1 MIYKDMI
8 ELVSQT
14 ENISVNS
21 VKAVLELLSEGS
33 TIPFIARYRKEVTGG
48 LDEDKI
54 RDISKNYDYAVKLES
69 RKEDVI
75 RLIDEKGL
83 LTKELENSVKMATK
97 LTDVEDLYL
106 PFKEKKETKAT
117 PAIKAGLEPLAKS
130 ILADSRQSLSELA
143 KLYINDDF
151 NSVEKVLEGA
161 SYIIQEKYSDD
172 SLIRKSVRY
181 GMSNYGSISSKIKKN
196 VIDEGS
202 VFKIYYEFNSSIKNI
217 KPHNI
222 LAINR
227 GEKQKIL
234 TVTIDYDIINS
245 VDFLKGKV
253 IKNRNPEYREFLEDA
268 LKGSLSRLVFP
279 SVKREIRKELT
290 MKAEESAINL
300 FSVNLENLLLQPP
313 IKAKSVLGVDP
324 AYRTGCKLCAL
335 DGTGKVLG
343 IDVIYPH
350 QKNPNEKIPPSRIEE
365 SKKKIKNM
373 IIENKIEI
381 VAIGNGTAS
390 RETELFVAETIK
402 EFKLNIPY
410 LIVNEAGASVYSA
423 SKVAQEEFPDFSVEE
438 RSAASIGRR
447 LQDPL
452 SELVKIDP
460 QSIGVGQ
467 YQHDVTQSKLKDSLD
482 FTVSKAVNSVG
493 VDLNTASN
501 SILQY
506 ISGINKTIAKNIVEY
521 RNANGA
527 FNTRKELSKVPKLGP
542 KAFEQAAGFLRIN
555 DGTNMLDS
563 TSIHP
568 ESYKLAE
575 GILKD
580 YNIDVSELGKDS
592 VHEKVDKLKISELV
606 TKYNSDKYTIEDI
619 IASFKQPKRDPRDKV
634 AKPELRFDVL
644 KLEDL
649 KLGMELNGTVR
660 NVVDF
665 GAFVDIGLKNDGLVH
680 ISKMSSNFVSHPSKI
695 VSVGDI
701 IKVYVSE
708 IDNQRNKVQLSMVK

>member
-1 MIYKDMI
+1 MINNNMI
-8 ELVSQT
+8 EQVSKT
-14 ENISVNS
+14 ENISVKN
-21 VKAVLELLSEGS
+21 VKAVLELLAEGS

-54 RDISKNYDYAVKLES
+54 RNISKNYEYAVKLES

-83 LTKELENSVKMATK
+83 LTKDLAESIKKATK
-97 LTDVEDLYL
+97 LTDVEDIYL

-117 PAIKAGLEPLAKS
+117 PAIKAGLEPLAKQIKAGSNKS
-130 ILADSRQSLSELA
+130 IKELA
-143 KLYINDDF
+143 KSFITDGFDT
-151 NSVEKVLEGA
+151 VEKVLEGA
-161 SYIIQEKYSDD
+161 SYIIQENYSED
-172 SLIRKSVRY
+172 SYIRKSIRY
-181 GMSNYGSISSKIKKN
+181 GMSNYGNINSKLKKN
-196 VIDEGS
+196 AIDEGHT
-202 VFKIYYEFNSSIKNI
+202 FKIYYEYSSQIRSIKS
-217 KPHNI
+217 HNV
-222 LAINR
+222 LALNR
-227 GEKQKIL
+227 GEKLKIL
-234 TVTIDYDIINS
+234 TVTVDYDVQNS
-245 VDFLKGKV
+245 VDFLKDKV
-253 IKNRNPEYREFLEDA
+253 IKNKSSEYKCFLEEA

-290 MKAEESAINL
+290 AKAEESAINL

-313 IKAKSVLGVDP
+313 IKSKSVLGVDP

-350 QKNPNEKIPPSRIEE
+350 QKNPNEKVPASRVTDA
-365 SKKKIKNM
+365 KKKLKN
-373 IIENKIEI
+373 IIASNKIEI

-390 RETELFVAETIK
+390 RETEVFVAEVIK

-493 VDLNTASN
+493 VDLNTASH

-506 ISGINKTIAKNIVEY
+506 ISGINKTIAKNIVSY
-521 RNANGA
+521 RNDNGV
-527 FNTRKELSKVPKLGP
+527 FKSRKELKKVPKLGP

-555 DGTNMLDS
+555 DGLNLLDS

-580 YNIDVSELGKDS
+580 YDIAISELGKSTAVD
-592 VHEKVDKLKISELV
+592 KVDKLSITDLV
-606 TKYNSDKYTIEDI
+606 AKYSSDKYTIEDI
-619 IASFKQPKRDPRDKV
+619 INSFKQPKRDPRDSV

-644 KLEDL
+644 KLDDL
-649 KLGMELNGTVR
+649 KVGMELSGTVR

-680 ISKMSSNFVSHPSKI
+680 ISKLSTSFVSHPSTV

-701 IKVYVSE
+701 VKVYVSE
-708 IDNQRNKVQLSMVK
+708 IDTQRNKVQLSMVK

>member
-1 MIYKDMI
+1 MNKIMI
-8 ELVSQT
+8 ERVSKT
-14 ENISVNS
+14 ENIPVSS

-54 RDISKNYDYAVKLES
+54 RDISKNYEYAVKLES

-83 LTKELENSVKMATK
+83 LTKELENSIKNATK
-97 LTDVEDLYL
+97 LTDVEDIYL

-117 PAIKAGLEPLAKS
+117 PAIKAGLEPLAKAIIS
-130 ILADSRQSLSELA
+130 DSKIALSELA
-143 KLYINDDF
+143 KSYINDEFDT
-151 NSVEKVLEGA
+151 VEKVLEGA
-161 SYIIQEKYSDD
+161 SYIIQENYSDD
-172 SLIRKSVRY
+172 SYIRKTVRHGMNHY
-181 GMSNYGSISSKIKKN
+181 GNISSKLKKN
-196 VIDEGS
+196 AVDENN
-202 VFKIYYEFNSSIKNI
+202 VFQMYYEYSSSIKNV
-217 KPHNI
+217 KSHSV
-222 LAINR
+222 LALNR
-227 GEKQKIL
+227 GEKLKIL
-234 TVTIDYDIINS
+234 TVTIEYDVADS
-245 VDFLKGKV
+245 VEFLKNKV
-253 IKNRNPEYREFLEDA
+253 IKNRNIEYKAFLEEA

-290 MKAEESAINL
+290 TKAEESAIGL

-313 IKAKSVLGVDP
+313 MKSKSVLGVDP

-335 DGTGKVLG
+335 DETGKVLG

-350 QKNPNEKIPPSRIEE
+350 QKNPNEKIPPSRITEA
-365 SKKKIKNM
+365 KKILKNM
-373 IIENKIEI
+373 IITSKIDI

-390 RETELFVAETIK
+390 RETELFVSETIK
-402 EFKLNIPY
+402 EFKLNVPY

-423 SKVAQEEFPDFSVEE
+423 SKVAQEEFPEFSVEE

-467 YQHDVTQSKLKDSLD
+467 YQHDVTQTKLKDSLD
-482 FTVSKAVNSVG
+482 FTVTKAVNSVG
-493 VDLNTASN
+493 VDLNTASQ

-506 ISGINKTIAKNIVEY
+506 ISGINKTIAKNIVDY
-521 RNANGA
+521 RNTNGV
-527 FNTRKELSKVPKLGP
+527 FKSRKELSKVPKLGP

-555 DGTNMLDS
+555 DGVNHLDS

-568 ESYKLAE
+568 ESYKITE
-575 GILKD
+575 SILKD
-580 YNIDVSELGKDS
+580 YDISVSELGKES
-592 VHEKVDKLKISELV
+592 IIEKVNRLNISELV

-619 IASFKQPKRDPRDKV
+619 ISSFKQPKRDPRDEIT
-634 AKPELRFDVL
+634 KPELRYDVL

-649 KLGMELNGTVR
+649 KVGMELNGTVR

-680 ISKMSSNFVSHPSKI
+680 ISKMSSSFVSHPSNL

-708 IDNQRNKVQLSMVK
+708 IDSQRNKVQLSMVK

>member
-1 MIYKDMI
+1 MINDNMI
-8 ELVSQT
+8 KLVSKN
-14 ENISVNS
+14 ENIPING
-21 VKAVLELLSEGS
+21 VKAVIELLSEGS

-54 RDISKNYDYAVKLES
+54 RNIHKNYEYAVKLES

-75 RLIDEKGL
+75 RLIAEKGL
-83 LTKELENSVKMATK
+83 LTKELEDSIKKSDK
-97 LTDVEDLYL
+97 LTDVEDIYL

-117 PAIKAGLEPLAKS
+117 PAINAGLEPLAKLIVS
-130 ILADSRQSLSELA
+130 GSKDSLNDLA
-143 KLYINDDF
+143 KRYITNDFDT
-151 NSVEKVLEGA
+151 VEKVLEGA
-161 SYIIQEKYSDD
+161 SYIIQENYSDD
-172 SLIRKSVRY
+172 SFIRKSVRF
-181 GMSNYGSISSKIKKN
+181 GMSNYGTISSKIKKN
-196 VIDEGS
+196 AVDENS
-202 VFKIYYEFNSSIKNI
+202 VFKIYYEFTSSVKNI
-217 KPHNI
+217 KPHNV
-222 LAINR
+222 LALNR
-227 GEKQKIL
+227 GEKLKIL
-234 TVTIDYDIINS
+234 TVTVDYDIDNS
-245 VDFLKGKV
+245 LDYLKGKV
-253 IKNRNPEYREFLEDA
+253 IKNRNQEYVEFLENA
-268 LKGSLSRLVFP
+268 LKGSLSRLIFP

-290 MKAEESAINL
+290 INAEESAINL

-313 IKAKSVLGVDP
+313 IKSKNVLGVDP

-350 QKNPNEKIPPSRIEE
+350 QKNPNEKVPQSRLDEA
-365 SKKKIKNM
+365 KRKIKN
-373 IIENKIEI
+373 IILDHKIEI

-390 RETELFVAETIK
+390 RETELFIAETLK

-493 VDLNTASN
+493 VDLNTASQ

-506 ISGINKTIAKNIVEY
+506 ISGINKTIAKNIVDY
-521 RNANGA
+521 RNGNGA
-527 FNTRKELSKVPKLGP
+527 FKTRKELSKVPKLGP

-555 DGTNMLDS
+555 EGMNILDS

-568 ESYKLAE
+568 ESYKIAE
-575 GILKD
+575 SIIKD
-580 YNIDVSELGKDS
+580 YEIDVNQLGKDTII
-592 VHEKVDKLKISELV
+592 EIVDKLNISELV
-606 TKYNSDKYTIEDI
+606 SRYNSDKYTIEDI
-619 IASFKQPKRDPRDKV
+619 ISSFKQPKRDPRDNI

-644 KLEDL
+644 KLDDL
-649 KLGMELNGTVR
+649 KIGMELNGTVR

-665 GAFVDIGLKNDGLVH
+665 GAFVDVGLKNDGLVH
-680 ISKMSSNFVSHPSKI
+680 ISRMSTNFVSHPSNV

-701 IKVYVSE
+701 VKVYVSE
-708 IDNQRNKVQLSMVK
+708 IDGQRNKIQLSMIK

>member
-1 MIYKDMI
+1 MNKNMI
-8 ELVSQT
+8 ELVSKT
-14 ENISVNS
+14 ENIPMNS

-54 RDISKNYDYAVKLES
+54 RDISKNYEYAVKLEQ

-83 LTKELENSVKMATK
+83 LTKELENAIKSATK
-97 LTDVEDLYL
+97 LTDVEDIYL

-130 ILADSRQSLSELA
+130 IIQDSKLSLSELA
-143 KLYINDDF
+143 KPFIKDEFDT
-151 NSVEKVLEGA
+151 VEKVLEGA
-161 SYIIQEKYSDD
+161 SYIIQENYSDD
-172 SLIRKSVRY
+172 SYIRKSVRT
-181 GMSNYGSISSKIKKN
+181 GMSNYGVIASKIKKN
-196 VIDEGS
+196 ATDENH
-202 VFKIYYEFNSSIKNI
+202 VFQMYYEYSSSIKSV
-217 KPHNI
+217 KSHSV
-222 LAINR
+222 LALNR
-227 GEKQKIL
+227 GEKLKIL
-234 TVTIDYDIINS
+234 TVSIEYDVSNS
-245 VDFLKGKV
+245 VDYLKNKV
-253 IKNRNPEYREFLEDA
+253 IKNRNQEYREFLEDA

-279 SVKREIRKELT
+279 SVKREIRKDLT
-290 MKAEESAINL
+290 VKAEESAINL
-300 FSVNLENLLLQPP
+300 FSINLENLLLQPP
-313 IKAKSVLGVDP
+313 MKSKSVLGVDP

-335 DGTGKVLG
+335 DETGKVLG

-350 QKNPNEKIPPSRIEE
+350 QKNPNEKIPPSRIAEA
-365 SKKKIKNM
+365 KMKLKNM
-373 IIENKIEI
+373 IVTNKIEI

-390 RETELFVAETIK
+390 RETELFVSETIK
-402 EFKLNIPY
+402 EFNLNIPY

-493 VDLNTASN
+493 VDLNTASQ

-506 ISGINKTIAKNIVEY
+506 ISGINKTIAKNIVDY
-521 RNANGA
+521 RNTNGA
-527 FNTRKELSKVPKLGP
+527 FKSRKELSKVPKLGP

-555 DGTNMLDS
+555 DGINNLDS

-568 ESYKLAE
+568 ESYKITEA
-575 GILKD
+575 ILKD
-580 YNIDVSELGKDS
+580 YNINVSELGKES
-592 VHEKVDKLKISELV
+592 VIDKVDKLSITELV
-606 TKYNSDKYTIEDI
+606 SKYNSDKYTIEDI
-619 IASFKQPKRDPRDKV
+619 ISSFKQPKRDPRDQI
-634 AKPELRFDVL
+634 AKPELRYDVL

-649 KLGMELNGTVR
+649 KIGMELNGTVR

-665 GAFVDIGLKNDGLVH
+665 GAFVDVGLKNDGLVH
-680 ISKMSSNFVSHPSKI
+680 ISKMSSSFVSHPSNI

-701 IKVYVSE
+701 VKVYVSE
-708 IDNQRNKVQLSMVK
+708 IDGQRNKVQLSMVK

>member
-1 MIYKDMI
+1 MNKNMI
-8 ELVSQT
+8 ELVSKT
-14 ENISVNS
+14 ENIPMNS

-54 RDISKNYDYAVKLES
+54 RDISKNYEYAVKLES

-83 LTKELENSVKMATK
+83 LTKELEESIKKATK
-97 LTDVEDLYL
+97 LTDVEDIYL

-117 PAIKAGLEPLAKS
+117 PAIKAGLEPLANAIKS
-130 ILADSRQSLSELA
+130 DSKVSLNELA
-143 KLYINDDF
+143 KPYIKGEFDT
-151 NSVEKVLEGA
+151 VEKVLEGA
-161 SYIIQEKYSDD
+161 SYIIQENYSDD
-172 SLIRKSVRY
+172 SYIRKSVRT
-181 GMSNYGSISSKIKKN
+181 GMNNYGNITSKIKKN
-196 VIDEGS
+196 AIDENH
-202 VFKIYYEFNSSIKNI
+202 VFQMYYDYSSSIKSV
-217 KPHNI
+217 KSHSV
-222 LAINR
+222 LALNR
-227 GEKQKIL
+227 GEKLKIL
-234 TVTIDYDIINS
+234 TVSIDYEVSNS
-245 VDFLKGKV
+245 VEFLKNKV
-253 IKNRNPEYREFLEDA
+253 IKNRNQEYKEFLEEA

-279 SVKREIRKELT
+279 SVKREIRKDLT
-290 MKAEESAINL
+290 IKAEESAISL

-313 IKAKSVLGVDP
+313 MKSKSVLGVDP
-324 AYRTGCKLCAL
+324 AYRTGCKLCSL
-335 DGTGKVLG
+335 DETGKVLE

-350 QKNPNEKIPPSRIEE
+350 QKNPNEKIPPSRIADA
-365 SKKKIKNM
+365 KKKLKNM
-373 IIENKIEI
+373 IVNNKIEI

-402 EFKLNIPY
+402 EFALNVPY

-493 VDLNTASN
+493 VDLNTASQ

-521 RNANGA
+521 RNENGA
-527 FNTRKELSKVPKLGP
+527 FRSRKELSKVPKLGP

-555 DGTNMLDS
+555 NGLNNLDS

-568 ESYKLAE
+568 ESYKLTE
-575 GILKD
+575 NILKD
-580 YNIDVSELGKDS
+580 YSIDVLELGKES
-592 VHEKVDKLKISELV
+592 VISKVDRLSISELV
-606 TKYNSDKYTIEDI
+606 SKYESDKYTIGDI
-619 IASFKQPKRDPRDKV
+619 ISSFKQPKRDPRDEI
-634 AKPELRFDVL
+634 AKPELRYDVL

-649 KLGMELNGTVR
+649 KVGMELNGTVR

-665 GAFVDIGLKNDGLVH
+665 GAFVDVGLKNDGLVH
-680 ISKMSSNFVSHPSKI
+680 ISKMSTSFVAHPSNH

-701 IKVYVSE
+701 VKVYVIE
-708 IDNQRNKVQLSMVK
+708 IDTQRNKVQLSMVK